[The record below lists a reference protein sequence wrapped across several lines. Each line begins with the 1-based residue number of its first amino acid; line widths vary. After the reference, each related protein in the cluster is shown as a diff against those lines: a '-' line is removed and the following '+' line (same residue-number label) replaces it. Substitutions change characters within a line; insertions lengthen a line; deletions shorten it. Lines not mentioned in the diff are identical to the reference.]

1 MLFEVSVVFSIG
13 DSLTNVEYSKISS
26 PTHIYGE
33 EKRLYDDT

>member
-13 DSLTNVEYSKISS
+13 DSLTNAEYSKIST

-33 EKRLYDDT
+33 RGRQTVG